1 MSCID
6 PFIVAYPQVQLPQP
20 IITISFSSIGPQK
33 IEHPFHRRIE
43 RRRAVE
49 AWIAYLQYKISHAP
63 EPSPFPRMSTGE
75 IEATQKLLEQL
86 KQTRIKKQALTV
98 TTENPLMP
106 ETLIVEPEEP
116 TELDIA
122 EERLIALITKYLE
135 KAKN

>member
-1 MSCID
+1 
-6 PFIVAYPQVQLPQP
+6 
-20 IITISFSSIGPQK
+20 
-33 IEHPFHRRIE
+33 
-43 RRRAVE
+43 
-49 AWIAYLQYKISHAP
+49 
-63 EPSPFPRMSTGE
+63 MSTGE